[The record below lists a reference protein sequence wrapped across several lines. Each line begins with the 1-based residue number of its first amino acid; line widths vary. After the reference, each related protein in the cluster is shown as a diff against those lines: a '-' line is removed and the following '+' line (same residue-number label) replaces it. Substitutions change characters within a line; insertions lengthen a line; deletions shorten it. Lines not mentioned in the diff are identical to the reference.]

1 MDHNQ
6 MARPFS
12 KVRSAA
18 IDGRLHSVYY
28 RKTQLKQ
35 LFDVL
40 VKNSQLIRHAIA
52 EDSEH
57 RRVEVELEFLLAV
70 QSLKDSYNAL
80 NPERELKNEYLIANR
95 RDSPLNREPI
105 GIAIIEPT
113 AHTFL
118 YSVITAVGSAI
129 AAGNTFILWVSRF

>member
-1 MDHNQ
+1 

-18 IDGRLHSVYY
+18 IDGRLQNVYY

-40 VKNSQLIRHAIA
+40 VQKSQLIRNTIA

-57 RRVEVELEFLLAV
+57 RRVEVELEFFLSV

-80 NPERELKNEYLIANR
+80 NPERELKNEYLIANGQ
-95 RDSPLNREPI
+95 DSPLNREPI
-105 GIAIIEPT
+105 GIVIIEPT

-118 YSVITAVGSAI
+118 YSVITTVGSAI

>member
-6 MARPFS
+6 MTRPFS

-18 IDGRLHSVYY
+18 IDGRLHNIYY

-40 VKNSQLIRHAIA
+40 VKNSQLIRNAIA
-52 EDSEH
+52 EDSEY
-57 RRVEVELEFLLAV
+57 RRVEIELEFLLAL
-70 QSLKDSYNAL
+70 QSLKDSYIAL
-80 NPERELKNEYLIANR
+80 NPKREHKKEYLIANGQ
-95 RDSPLNREPI
+95 DSPLNREPI
-105 GIAIIEPT
+105 GIAIVEPA

-118 YSVITAVGSAI
+118 YSVITAAGSAI
-129 AAGNTFILWVSRF
+129 AAGNTFILSVSRF